1 MSAMAVVEDAVGA
14 ALDVFGDNAAFAFV
28 GGSYA
33 RGSHRPGSD
42 VDVFVAIRRADLER
56 ERVYAERLRQLHRD
70 AKLDFDHCGEIFA
83 MAVLERLLT
92 FTERCI
98 VAVPAVQ
105 RSACYLADCPLS
117 VFRKG
122 DVVFKFIADRKTAVY
137 DPDGLLPALEQRAAE
152 YFRRWPMP
160 RVQDH
165 KGSLQLP
172 APSPQHRLSM
182 TWRER
187 ATTAEWADT
196 PVGVGLD
203 RWFGTELAERDAA
216 LSGLPVVAVPPA
228 DPRSCPLSDAS
239 QTFAAL
245 LSAQCLAFLHTEP
258 EGPQ

>member
-1 MSAMAVVEDAVGA
+1 VQDAVDA
-14 ALDVFGDNAAFAFV
+14 ALDVFGDNVAFAFV

-42 VDVFVAIRRADLER
+42 VDVFVAIKQSDVDS

-70 AKLDFDHCGEIFA
+70 ANLDFDHCGEIFA
-83 MAVLERLLT
+83 MAVLDQLLA

-98 VAVPAVQ
+98 ASVPAVQ

-122 DVVFKFIADRKTAVY
+122 DVVFKFIADPKTAVY

-160 RVQDH
+160 RIQDH

-172 APSPQHRLSM
+172 TPSPQHRLLT
-182 TWRER
+182 TWQER
-187 ATTAEWADT
+187 TTTAQWADT
-196 PVGVGLD
+196 PVGVGLE
-203 RWFGTELAERDAA
+203 RWFGTELPERDAA
-216 LSGLPVVAVPPA
+216 LAGLPVVAVPSA
-228 DPRSCPLSDAS
+228 DPRSCPLPVAS

-258 EGPQ
+258 EGLR